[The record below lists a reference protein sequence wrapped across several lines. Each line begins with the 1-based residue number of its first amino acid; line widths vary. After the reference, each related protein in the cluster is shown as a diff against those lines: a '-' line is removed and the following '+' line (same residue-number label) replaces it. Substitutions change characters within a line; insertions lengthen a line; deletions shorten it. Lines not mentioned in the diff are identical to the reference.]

1 MHASYVCRIRMQ
13 KRPRI
18 ARLGTDAPE
27 IALPEIAQPPRVEG
41 LDGLEEF
48 PLGDVDEFALGDG
61 DELDPLPDAGDLSD
75 DDADDADLSLGGGLP
90 DLDVPEIEE
99 DGGLCLNPCLLH
111 MLKT

>member
-1 MHASYVCRIRMQ
+1 MQ

-61 DELDPLPDAGDLSD
+61 DELDPLLDAGDLSD
-75 DDADDADLSLGGGLP
+75 DDGDDADLSLGGGLP